1 MKNMSVVRLVFVV
14 GLLAIVSTTAAQNP
28 IESVTGYI
36 TEQVNAA
43 EQQIQE
49 KAVQHVLEGNL
60 TREHISA
67 DLNATRE
74 NLTEQARAK
83 INQEID
89 ESKNLTPEQI
99 KTKAEEELKRR
110 MSQQQPGFEGFLTLL
125 AALAAVGLMGRRE

>member
-1 MKNMSVVRLVFVV
+1 MRNMSIVRLVFVV

-28 IESVTGYI
+28 IESVSGSI
-36 TEQVNAA
+36 REQLNTAG
-43 EQQIQE
+43 QQIQE
-49 KAVQHVLEGNL
+49 NAVQHVLEGNL
-60 TREHISA
+60 TQEHISA

-99 KTKAEEELKRR
+99 KTTAEEELKRR
-110 MSQQQPGFEGFLTLL
+110 MSQQQPGFEGFLALL
-125 AALAAVGLMGRRE
+125 AALAAVGLMERRE

>member
-1 MKNMSVVRLVFVV
+1 MAGF
-14 GLLAIVSTTAAQNP
+14 LAIVSTTAAQNP
-28 IESVTGYI
+28 IESVTGSI

-60 TREHISA
+60 TDEHIFA
-67 DLNATRE
+67 DLNATKD
-74 NLTEQARAK
+74 NLTEIARAK

-99 KTKAEEELKRR
+99 KIKAEEELKRR
-110 MSQQQPGFEGFLTLL
+110 MSQQQPGFEGFLALL

>member
-1 MKNMSVVRLVFVV
+1 MKNMSVVRLILVV

-28 IESVTGYI
+28 IDSVTGSI
-36 TEQVNAA
+36 KEQMNVA

-49 KAVQHVLEGNL
+49 KAVQHALEGNL
-60 TREHISA
+60 TQKHISA

-99 KTKAEEELKRR
+99 KTTAEEELKRR
-110 MSQQQPGFEGFLTLL
+110 MSQQQPGFEGFLALL
-125 AALAAVGLMGRRE
+125 AALAAVGLMERRE

>member
-1 MKNMSVVRLVFVV
+1 MSVVRLVFVV

-28 IESVTGYI
+28 IDSVTGSI
-36 TEQVNAA
+36 KEQMNVA

-49 KAVQHVLEGNL
+49 KAVQHALEGNL
-60 TREHISA
+60 TQKHISA

-110 MSQQQPGFEGFLTLL
+110 MSQQQPGFEGFLALL
-125 AALAAVGLMGRRE
+125 AALAAVGLMERRE

>member
-1 MKNMSVVRLVFVV
+1 MRNMSIVRLILMAGF
-14 GLLAIVSTTAAQNP
+14 LAIVSTTAAQNP
-28 IESVTGYI
+28 IDSITGSI

-43 EQQIQE
+43 GQQIQE

-60 TREHISA
+60 TEEHISA
-67 DLNATRE
+67 DLNATKD
-74 NLTEQARAK
+74 NLTEIARAK

-110 MSQQQPGFEGFLTLL
+110 MSQQQPGFEGFLALL

>member
-1 MKNMSVVRLVFVV
+1 MKNMSVVRLILVV

-28 IESVTGYI
+28 IDSVTGSI
-36 TEQVNAA
+36 KEQMNVA

-49 KAVQHVLEGNL
+49 KAVQHALEGNL
-60 TREHISA
+60 TQKHISA

-99 KTKAEEELKRR
+99 KTTAEEELKRR

>member
-43 EQQIQE
+43 EQQFQE

>member
-1 MKNMSVVRLVFVV
+1 MSIVRLILMAGF
-14 GLLAIVSTTAAQNP
+14 LAIVSTTAAQNP
-28 IESVTGYI
+28 IDSITGSI

-43 EQQIQE
+43 GQQIQE

-60 TREHISA
+60 TEEHISA
-67 DLNATRE
+67 DLNATKD
-74 NLTEQARAK
+74 NLTEIARAK

-110 MSQQQPGFEGFLTLL
+110 MSQQQPGFEGFLALL

>member
-67 DLNATRE
+67 DLNATKD
-74 NLTEQARAK
+74 NLTEIARAK

-99 KTKAEEELKRR
+99 KTTAEEELKRR

>member
-1 MKNMSVVRLVFVV
+1 MKNMSVVRLILVV

-28 IESVTGYI
+28 IDSVTGSI
-36 TEQVNAA
+36 KEQMNVA

-49 KAVQHVLEGNL
+49 KAVQHALEGNL
-60 TREHISA
+60 TQKHISA

>member
-1 MKNMSVVRLVFVV
+1 MSVVRLVFVV

-28 IESVTGYI
+28 IESVTGSI

-60 TREHISA
+60 TDEHIFA
-67 DLNATRE
+67 DLNATKD
-74 NLTEQARAK
+74 NLTEIARAK

-99 KTKAEEELKRR
+99 KIKAEEELKRR
-110 MSQQQPGFEGFLTLL
+110 MSQQQPGFEGFLALL

>member
-1 MKNMSVVRLVFVV
+1 MRNMSIVRLILMAGF
-14 GLLAIVSTTAAQNP
+14 LAIVSTTAAQNP
-28 IESVTGYI
+28 IDSITGSI

-43 EQQIQE
+43 GQQIQE

-60 TREHISA
+60 TEEHISA
-67 DLNATRE
+67 DLNATKD
-74 NLTEQARAK
+74 NLTEIARAK

-110 MSQQQPGFEGFLTLL
+110 MSQQQPGFEGFLALL
-125 AALAAVGLMGRRE
+125 AALVAVGLMGRRE

>member
-1 MKNMSVVRLVFVV
+1 MAGF
-14 GLLAIVSTTAAQNP
+14 LAIVSTTAAQNP
-28 IESVTGYI
+28 IDSITGSI

-43 EQQIQE
+43 GQQIQE

-60 TREHISA
+60 TDEHIFA
-67 DLNATRE
+67 DLNATKD
-74 NLTEQARAK
+74 NLTEIARAK

>member
-1 MKNMSVVRLVFVV
+1 MRNMSIVRLIFVI

-28 IESVTGYI
+28 IDSVTGSI
-36 TEQVNAA
+36 KEQMNVAG
-43 EQQIQE
+43 QQIQE

-60 TREHISA
+60 TEEHISA
-67 DLNATRE
+67 DLNATKD
-74 NLTEQARAK
+74 NLTEIARAK

-99 KTKAEEELKRR
+99 KIKAEEELKRR
-110 MSQQQPGFEGFLTLL
+110 MSQQQPGFEGFLALL

>member
-1 MKNMSVVRLVFVV
+1 MGNMSVVRLVFVV

-28 IESVTGYI
+28 IESVTGSI

-60 TREHISA
+60 TDEHIFA
-67 DLNATRE
+67 DLNATKD
-74 NLTEQARAK
+74 NLTEIARAK

-99 KTKAEEELKRR
+99 KIKAEEELKRR
-110 MSQQQPGFEGFLTLL
+110 MSQQQPGFEGFLALL

>member
-1 MKNMSVVRLVFVV
+1 MRNMSIVRLILMAGF
-14 GLLAIVSTTAAQNP
+14 LAIVSTTAAQNP
-28 IESVTGYI
+28 IDSITGSI

-43 EQQIQE
+43 GQQIQE

-60 TREHISA
+60 TEEHISA
-67 DLNATRE
+67 DLNATKD
-74 NLTEQARAK
+74 NLTEIARAK

-110 MSQQQPGFEGFLTLL
+110 MSQQQPGFEGFLALL
-125 AALAAVGLMGRRE
+125 AALAAVGLMGRRK

>member
-1 MKNMSVVRLVFVV
+1 MGNMSVVRLVFVV

-28 IESVTGYI
+28 IESVTGSI

-60 TREHISA
+60 TDEHIFA
-67 DLNATRE
+67 DLNATKD
-74 NLTEQARAK
+74 NLTEIARAK

-99 KTKAEEELKRR
+99 KIKAEEELKRR
-110 MSQQQPGFEGFLTLL
+110 MSQQQPGFEGFLALL
-125 AALAAVGLMGRRE
+125 AALASVGLMGRRE

>member
-1 MKNMSVVRLVFVV
+1 MRNMSIVRLILMAGF
-14 GLLAIVSTTAAQNP
+14 LAIVSTTAAQNP